1 MSGLA
6 KTDKKLNLVTIEMF
20 IITVH
25 FWIHH
30 IESFSGISN
39 LYLMTSVHMMIIAIV
54 GPYHDHLPE
63 VEEEGSSNHQE
74 YVSMICIKL
83 N

>member
-1 MSGLA
+1 
-6 KTDKKLNLVTIEMF
+6 
-20 IITVH
+20 
-25 FWIHH
+25 
-30 IESFSGISN
+30 
-39 LYLMTSVHMMIIAIV
+39 MMIIAIV

-83 N
+83 NWHHFAEILSNTSSINATSRLT